1 MTTPMTPEHFA
12 EIKARNTWC
21 SQHDP
26 DNWMPVH
33 QDRAALIA
41 EVERLR
47 AESDNQIDE
56 VASALVALQ
65 SAPRPQP
72 GSAGYRRWCQW
83 YDGARADALK

>member
-1 MTTPMTPEHFA
+1 MTPEQFT
-12 EIKARNTWC
+12 EIKRRHADDARTYSNTGQV
-21 SQHDP
+21 S
-26 DNWMPVH
+26 NGFA
-33 QDRAALIA
+33 DRAALIA